1 MKKYIALKKM
11 YFDKSYAVGE
21 EIPKDVIAPNMVSKL
36 VRCGVIAA
44 VEGQN
49 NSQNEP
55 DFVKEN
61 VTKKEEMKPKENTD
75 QNGTNKEEK
84 DSLEN
89 GGQNNGSEENDVV
102 KDKQQN
108 NMEKKTENAI
118 LQSFTEKELLQKKK
132 EELEQITKQL
142 EIETK
147 ESMTKA
153 ELTTLILEKGKG

>member
-21 EIPKDVIAPNMVSKL
+21 EIPKDVIALNMVSKL

-44 VEGQN
+44 VEEQD

-55 DFVKEN
+55 DVVKEN
-61 VTKKEEMKPKENTD
+61 VIEKEEIKPKENIE

-89 GGQNNGSEENDVV
+89 GEQNNGSEENDVV
-102 KDKQQN
+102 KNKQQN
-108 NMEKKTENAI
+108 NMQKKTENAI

-153 ELTTLILEKGKG
+153 ELTILILEKGKG